1 MPGIVRNI
9 DQNGHLV
16 IPKGVRKALN
26 IPVGALLEV
35 WVDRDKIILRKQKE
49 VHLDNES

>member
-16 IPKGVRKALN
+16 IPKGVRKTLG
-26 IPVGALLEV
+26 IPEGTCLEV
-35 WVDRDKIILRKQKE
+35 WVDRNRIILRKQKE
-49 VHLDNES
+49 AHNEP